1 MCFSLYSPY
10 WEHLFWLLVLLNVR
24 VYCKDHFCLFTLLTV
39 THKHV
44 ASHFVLHG
52 IVAFQNC
59 LFLVCNIFPLSF
71 CCGSEVLSDQELLGF
86 TWVEWRQWIVL
97 VRFSILIPK
106 TSHPNSKSQ
115 ELFSPNCKLSYSVL
129 LQDRPSFDYICL
141 APFRLGVFLLPVTA
155 RWKCSSN

>member
-52 IVAFQNC
+52 IVAFQNF

-97 VRFSILIPK
+97 VRFSILIQRLLTQIPRVRSSFLQTASFHILSSCK
-106 TSHPNSKSQ
+106 TG
-115 ELFSPNCKLSYSVL
+115 LRLIISVL
-129 LQDRPSFDYICL
+129 PHLD
-141 APFRLGVFLLPVTA
+141 
-155 RWKCSSN
+155 